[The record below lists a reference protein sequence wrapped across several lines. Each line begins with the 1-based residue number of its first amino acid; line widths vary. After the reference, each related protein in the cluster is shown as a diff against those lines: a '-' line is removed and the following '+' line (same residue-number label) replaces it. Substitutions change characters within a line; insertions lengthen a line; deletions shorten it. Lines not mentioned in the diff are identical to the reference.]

1 MRKLLFISLGCDKN
15 RVDSEVMLELLE
27 KNGYEITDDETEAEV
42 IVINTCCFIGDA
54 KEESIDTILE
64 MAKYRRDGNCRALIV
79 SGCLAERYRLEIITE
94 IPEVDALLGTT
105 AYDKIVEAANDALSG
120 SHREYFRPLDV
131 LPAMSGNRIVTT
143 GECYAYLKIAEGC
156 DKHCTYC
163 IIPRVRG
170 SYRSY
175 PTEDLVREAEHLS
188 ENGVRELILV
198 AQETTVYGTDLYG
211 EKRLPDLLRK
221 LCRIEGL
228 RWIRI
233 LYCYPEEITDELIE
247 VMREEPKICHYIDM
261 PIQHVNNDILKRM
274 GRRTTKEELTA
285 VIRKLRDA
293 IPDIALRTTLIAGFP
308 GERQCDHEELM
319 DFIDEMEFDRL
330 GVFSYSQEEDTPAAG
345 YPDQVSDRQKDEW
358 RDELMELQQEIS
370 REKSAAL
377 KEHVLDVMIDGRI
390 PEEGEYIGRTYRDAP
405 DVDGYIFL
413 DSNEELMSGT
423 FVRARVTGSSEYD
436 LTGVIED
443 EFA

>member
-1 MRKLLFISLGCDKN
+1 
-15 RVDSEVMLELLE
+15 
-27 KNGYEITDDETEAEV
+27 
-42 IVINTCCFIGDA
+42 
-54 KEESIDTILE
+54 
-64 MAKYRRDGNCRALIV
+64 
-79 SGCLAERYRLEIITE
+79 
-94 IPEVDALLGTT
+94 
-105 AYDKIVEAANDALSG
+105 
-120 SHREYFRPLDV
+120 
-131 LPAMSGNRIVTT
+131 
-143 GECYAYLKIAEGC
+143 
-156 DKHCTYC
+156 
-163 IIPRVRG
+163 
-170 SYRSY
+170 
-175 PTEDLVREAEHLS
+175 
-188 ENGVRELILV
+188 
-198 AQETTVYGTDLYG
+198 
-211 EKRLPDLLRK
+211 
-221 LCRIEGL
+221 
-228 RWIRI
+228 
-233 LYCYPEEITDELIE
+233 
-247 VMREEPKICHYIDM
+247 
-261 PIQHVNNDILKRM
+261 
-274 GRRTTKEELTA
+274 
-285 VIRKLRDA
+285 
-293 IPDIALRTTLIAGFP
+293 
-308 GERQCDHEELM
+308 M